1 MSDKPLNKSR
11 RDAVK
16 TMLGGLAAVPVM
28 NLVATA
34 AAYAQELP
42 DAEGTPLATTLGY
55 IADPQP
61 GQRAESMQS
70 AGQTLK
76 AGTPEE
82 EQKCSNCQ
90 FMQEYAEEGW
100 LGCTLIVGHK
110 VTEGGWCRSWTLK
123 QG

>member
-42 DAEGTPLATTLGY
+42 AVTADDPTAVALKYSADATA
-55 IADPQP
+55 ADRAAAARP
-61 GQRAESMQS
+61 GA
-70 AGQTLK
+70 A
-76 AGTPEE
+76 PEE
-82 EQKCSNCQ
+82 QFCHNCNFAQ
-90 FMQEYAEEGW
+90 PYAEEGW
-100 LGCTLIVGHK
+100 EACTLFPGKK
-110 VTEGGWCRSWTLK
+110 VATDGWCQSWTLK
-123 QG
+123 AG